1 MYLGFGVMGLV
12 CLFFFRVVLV
22 WFLFG
27 WVFLIVFVCVCGCF
41 LSDKGFVCR
50 SNLRTFQRV
59 CKQLNLHLQNAF

>member
-27 WVFLIVFVCVCGCF
+27 WVFLIVFCVCVVVFF
-41 LSDKGFVCR
+41 LI
-50 SNLRTFQRV
+50 RV
-59 CKQLNLHLQNAF
+59 LFAGLI